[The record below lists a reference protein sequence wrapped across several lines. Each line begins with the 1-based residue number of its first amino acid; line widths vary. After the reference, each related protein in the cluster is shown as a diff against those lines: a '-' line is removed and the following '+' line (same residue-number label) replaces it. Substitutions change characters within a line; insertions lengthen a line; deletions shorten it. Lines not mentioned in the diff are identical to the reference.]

1 MSIQT
6 LATPT
11 LTPESHSPAT
21 PPANGMARNG
31 HPQAIIYP
39 DSDGNPMADNTKQFE
54 VIVALHSGFAALYK
68 DDANVFVAGDLL
80 WYPVEG
86 DNRTRAAPDVMI
98 AFGRPKGDRGSYKQ
112 WVEANIAPQVVFE
125 ILSPGNRL
133 TEMAKKFA
141 FYQRHG
147 VEEYYIYDPDSGDL
161 SGWLRSDQTL
171 EVIDEMQGWVSPRTQ
186 VRFSVEDGA
195 LVVYRPDG
203 KPFETYL
210 ELLVRAEEERLR
222 AEQEHQR
229 AEQES
234 QRAEQESQRAEQ
246 ESQRAEQ
253 ESQRAEQER
262 IRAEQESQRAEQERI
277 RAEQEHL
284 RAERLAEK
292 LRALGVE
299 PE

>member
-1 MSIQT
+1 MSMQT
-6 LATPT
+6 LSTPT
-11 LTPESHSPAT
+11 LTPGTQPPVT
-21 PPANGMARNG
+21 QPANGAARNG
-31 HPQAIIYP
+31 HLQSIVYP
-39 DSDGNPMADNTKQFE
+39 DSDGKPIADNTKQFE

-68 DDANVFVAGDLL
+68 DDPNVFVAGDLL

-86 DNRTRAAPDVMI
+86 DNRTRAAPDIML

-141 FYQRHG
+141 FYQRYG

-161 SGWLRSDQTL
+161 SGWLRSEQTL
-171 EVIDEMQGWVSPRTQ
+171 DVIDEMQGWVSPRTQ

-195 LVVYRPDG
+195 LIIYRPDG

-210 ELLVRAEEERLR
+210 ELLVRAEQERT
-222 AEQEHQR
+222 
-229 AEQES
+229 
-234 QRAEQESQRAEQ
+234 
-246 ESQRAEQ
+246 RAEQ

-262 IRAEQESQRAEQERI
+262 TRAEQESQRAEQERTRAEQERTRAEQESQ
-277 RAEQEHL
+277 RAEQEHS
-284 RAERLAEK
+284 RAERLAAQ